1 MGEDVKLE
9 VIRTTQDS
17 LSRYIKKPPLTEKLL
32 RKPPFRYLHDIT
44 TSVMRETG
52 YLQGLYSQDE
62 LNPENIKDRE
72 SKIAFLEKLIAAVNL
87 SSGINLTAR
96 PNKIVAGLDVAKTN
110 ELLQAIAK
118 ALEKKIDSSKAVEQ
132 VLNKKSKTSNQ
143 QIPGKKDSSKNKTGK
158 EVKAVETKSR
168 EVRNSDSLKRKTK
181 DKAKNVEKPE
191 TRKTKT
197 KKEESP
203 KIAKEPTTKEPPIEP
218 SKEDGRA
225 QQEIISSKPQA
236 KGDVE
241 LPSDLNTTKD
251 NQGTE
256 PKPETESTLVSM
268 EDERTQEHVAQEA
281 SEAPDSTPDKPL
293 EDNSRKELKDP
304 KEEHKREDILKPE
317 EELKRPQSA
326 RAIHRK
332 KPVRKPSSDVTTRS
346 PSDSRD
352 EPEPAGVVEPKE
364 NPEKKPVHASYTPS
378 EPVTTKRPRTAARPA
393 SARPGAPRVRDRGTV
408 QLTDTDSKVVSEP
421 VNLIVDSKDLPK
433 DDDETLVTVEASGAD
448 ITTDQVVDE
457 SSILTGDQ
465 GHLVFQ
471 ILETQKE
478 LEETTQVASAA
489 IETSQRVDITWGSGR
504 QEAVVREVDKL
515 RSAIQALTRAANP
528 LGKLIDF
535 LQEDVESMQGELDTW
550 LTTNKQLDTQLQAEE
565 RLTEESIEPL
575 ARQLEDIELLIEE
588 QLEETSV
595 VKAAIIRNDE
605 RITRL
610 LRSNTSHVPG

>member
-1 MGEDVKLE
+1 MSEEVKLE

-87 SSGINLTAR
+87 SSGINVTAR

-118 ALEKKIDSSKAVEQ
+118 ALEKKVDSSKAVEQ
-132 VLNKKSKTSNQ
+132 VLNKKSKGAIQ
-143 QIPGKKDSSKNKTGK
+143 QNPVKKESSKNKAAK
-158 EVKAVETKSR
+158 EVKTVETKNR
-168 EVRNSDSLKRKTK
+168 EAHNSNSLKRKTK
-181 DKAKNVEKPE
+181 DKVKNVEKLE
-191 TRKTKT
+191 SRRTKT

-203 KIAKEPTTKEPPIEP
+203 IKVVKAPIFVEHPVEPIKNDVIPQQEAVLPEPQAKSEVELATSKDNPETETKLDKEPTLVYKENE
-218 SKEDGRA
+218 GR
-225 QQEIISSKPQA
+225 QDP
-236 KGDVE
+236 
-241 LPSDLNTTKD
+241 
-251 NQGTE
+251 
-256 PKPETESTLVSM
+256 
-268 EDERTQEHVAQEA
+268 VAQEKA
-281 SEAPDSTPDKPL
+281 EAAESEPEKL
-293 EDNSRKELKDP
+293 F
-304 KEEHKREDILKPE
+304 EDISKQEFNDSKQENIRENVLKPE

-332 KPVRKPSSDVTTRS
+332 KPVRKPSSDITSRS
-346 PSDSRD
+346 PNKVSENR
-352 EPEPAGVVEPKE
+352 EELEAVIEPKE
-364 NPEKKPVHASYTPS
+364 VTEKKQENPNHTPS
-378 EPVTTKRPRTAARPA
+378 EPTMTKRPRTAARPA

-408 QLTDTDSKVVSEP
+408 LLTETDPKVVSEP

-433 DDDETLVTVEASGAD
+433 DDDETLVTVEASIAD
-448 ITTDQVVDE
+448 ITTDQVVDAA
-457 SSILTGDQ
+457 DQ
-465 GHLVFQ
+465 GHLVSQ

-478 LEETTQVASAA
+478 LEDTTPLNTTM
-489 IETSQRVDITWGSGR
+489 ETSQRLDITWGSGR
-504 QEAVVREVDKL
+504 QEAVIREVDKL

-535 LQEDVESMQGELDTW
+535 LQEDVESMQGELETW
-550 LTTNKQLDTQLQAEE
+550 VTTNRQLTTQLQGEE

-575 ARQLEDIELLIEE
+575 ARQLEDIEQLIEE

-605 RITRL
+605 RLTRL
-610 LRSNTSHVPG
+610 LHSNTSHLPG

>member
-1 MGEDVKLE
+1 MSEDVKLE

-87 SSGINLTAR
+87 SSGINVTAR

-118 ALEKKIDSSKAVEQ
+118 ALEKKVDSAKAVEQ
-132 VLNKKSKTSNQ
+132 VLSKKSKGAIQ
-143 QIPGKKDSSKNKTGK
+143 QNPAKKESSKNKAAK
-158 EVKAVETKSR
+158 EVKTVEAKNR
-168 EVRNSDSLKRKTK
+168 EARNSDSLKRKTK
-181 DKAKNVEKPE
+181 DKVKNVEKPE
-191 TRKTKT
+191 PRRART

-203 KIAKEPTTKEPPIEP
+203 TKVAKAPILVETP
-218 SKEDGRA
+218 VDSIKDDVIP
-225 QQEIISSKPQA
+225 QQEAVPPEPHA
-236 KGDVE
+236 KGEVE
-241 LPSDLNTTKD
+241 LTTSKD
-251 NQGTE
+251 NPEAETKLDTE
-256 PKPETESTLVSM
+256 PALVFIENEDRLDPVTQEKAEALESETE
-268 EDERTQEHVAQEA
+268 
-281 SEAPDSTPDKPL
+281 KPF
-293 EDNSRKELKDP
+293 
-304 KEEHKREDILKPE
+304 EDISKQESNNSKQEDKKENVLKSE

-332 KPVRKPSSDVTTRS
+332 KPVRKPSSDTTTRS
-346 PSDSRD
+346 PSKVSESRD
-352 EPEPAGVVEPKE
+352 ELESVTKPKE
-364 NPEKKPVHASYTPS
+364 ATEKKPVNPNHTPS
-378 EPVTTKRPRTAARPA
+378 EPTMTKRPRTAARPA

-408 QLTDTDSKVVSEP
+408 LLTETDPKVVNEP

-433 DDDETLVTVEASGAD
+433 DDDETLVTVEASVAD
-448 ITTDQVVDE
+448 ITTDQVVDA
-457 SSILTGDQ
+457 SDQ
-465 GHLVFQ
+465 GHLVSQ

-478 LEETTQVASAA
+478 LEDTTPLNA
-489 IETSQRVDITWGSGR
+489 IKEASQRVDITWGSGR
-504 QEAVVREVDKL
+504 QEAVIREVDKL

-535 LQEDVESMQGELDTW
+535 LQEDVESMQGELETW
-550 LTTNKQLDTQLQAEE
+550 VANNKQLATQLQGEE

-575 ARQLEDIELLIEE
+575 VRQLEDIEQLIEE

-605 RITRL
+605 RLTRL
-610 LRSNTSHVPG
+610 LHCNTSHLPG